1 MDGLDLLKKNWKKQ
15 EDNLPHLSY
24 DEIYKMLWKKSSS
37 IVKWIFIISIIE
49 FLLGTVLSI
58 VLADKEYWQQ
68 METLHL
74 KEFMIF
80 AEVISYP
87 ITLYF
92 IYRFYK
98 NYRKI
103 SSTDSASKLMKD
115 ILKTRKTVKY
125 YIAYVLISIAIIS
138 MISVYILIHYHVL
151 EIDADETSKYVFDT
165 VDWIKM
171 IGILT
176 IALVLLLGAIWL
188 FYRLLY
194 GILLRRLNRN
204 YRELKNLD
212 V

>member
-15 EDNLPHLSY
+15 EENLPHLSY
-24 DEIYKMLWKKSSS
+24 DDIYKMIWKKSSS

-49 FLLGTVLSI
+49 FLLGTLLSI
-58 VLADKEYWQQ
+58 ALADKEYWQQ

-98 NYRKI
+98 NYKKI
-103 SSTDSASKLMKD
+103 SSTDSASKLMRD
-115 ILKTRKTVKY
+115 ILKTRKTVKF

-138 MISVYILIHYHVL
+138 MVSV
-151 EIDADETSKYVFDT
+151 
-165 VDWIKM
+165 
-171 IGILT
+171 
-176 IALVLLLGAIWL
+176 
-188 FYRLLY
+188 
-194 GILLRRLNRN
+194 
-204 YRELKNLD
+204 
-212 V
+212 

>member
-15 EDNLPHLSY
+15 EENLPHLSY
-24 DEIYKMLWKKSSS
+24 DDIYKMIWKKSSS

-49 FLLGTVLSI
+49 FLLGTLLSI
-58 VLADKEYWQQ
+58 ALADKEYWQQ

-98 NYRKI
+98 NYKKI
-103 SSTDSASKLMKD
+103 SSTDSASKLMRD
-115 ILKTRKTVKY
+115 ILKTRKTVKF

-138 MISVYILIHYHVL
+138 MVSVYILIHFHILDNDV
-151 EIDADETSKYVFDT
+151 ADSTKYVFDT
-165 VDWIKM
+165 VDWIKF
-171 IGILT
+171 IAIVS
-176 IALVLLLGAIWL
+176 IALFLLLGVIWL

-194 GILLRRLNRN
+194 GILLKRLNRN
-204 YRELKNLD
+204 YKELKKLD

>member
-15 EDNLPHLSY
+15 EETLPHLSY

-49 FLLGTVLSI
+49 FLLGTILSI

-80 AEVISYP
+80 AEAISYP
-87 ITLYF
+87 ITLFF
-92 IYRFYK
+92 IYCFYK

-115 ILKTRKTVKY
+115 ILRTRKTVKY
-125 YIAYVLISIAIIS
+125 YIAYVLISIAIIT
-138 MISVYILIHYHVL
+138 MVSVYILIHFHVL
-151 EIDADETSKYVFDT
+151 EIDVDETSKYVFDT

-171 IGILT
+171 IGILS

>member
-24 DEIYKMLWKKSSS
+24 DDIYKMLWKKSSS

-49 FLLGTVLSI
+49 FLLGTLLSI

-74 KEFMIF
+74 KKFMIF
-80 AEVISYP
+80 AEAVSYP

-92 IYRFYK
+92 IYRFYR

-115 ILKTRKTVKY
+115 ILKTRKTVKF
-125 YIAYVLISIAIIS
+125 YIAYVLISIAIITMVS
-138 MISVYILIHYHVL
+138 IYILMHYHVL
-151 EIDADETSKYVFDT
+151 EVNANEASKYVFDT

-171 IGILT
+171 IAILS
-176 IALVLLLGAIWL
+176 IALILLLGVIWL
-188 FYRLLY
+188 FYKLLY
-194 GILLRRLNRN
+194 GILLKRLNRN
-204 YRELKNLD
+204 YKELKNLD

>member
-15 EDNLPHLSY
+15 EENLPHLSY
-24 DEIYKMLWKKSSS
+24 DDIYKMIWKKSSS

-49 FLLGTVLSI
+49 FLLGTLLSI
-58 VLADKEYWQQ
+58 ALADKEYWQQ

-98 NYRKI
+98 NYKKI
-103 SSTDSASKLMKD
+103 SSTDSASKLMRN
-115 ILKTRKTVKY
+115 ILKTRKTVKF

-138 MISVYILIHYHVL
+138 MVSVYILLHFHILDNDV
-151 EIDADETSKYVFDT
+151 ADSTKYVFDT
-165 VDWIKM
+165 VDWIKF
-171 IGILT
+171 IAIVS
-176 IALVLLLGAIWL
+176 IALFLLLGVIWL

-194 GILLRRLNRN
+194 GILLKRLNRN
-204 YRELKNLD
+204 YKELKNLN

>member
-15 EDNLPHLSY
+15 EENLPHLSY
-24 DEIYKMLWKKSSS
+24 DDIYKMIWKKSSS

-49 FLLGTVLSI
+49 FLLGTLLSI
-58 VLADKEYWQQ
+58 ALADKEYWQQ

-98 NYRKI
+98 NYKKI
-103 SSTDSASKLMKD
+103 SSTDSASKLMRD
-115 ILKTRKTVKY
+115 ILKTRKTVKF

-138 MISVYILIHYHVL
+138 MVSVYILLHYHVL
-151 EIDADETSKYVFDT
+151 EVNADDASKYVFDT

-171 IGILT
+171 IAILS
-176 IALVLLLGAIWL
+176 IALILLLGVIWL
-188 FYRLLY
+188 FYKLLY
-194 GILLRRLNRN
+194 GILLKRLNRN
-204 YRELKNLD
+204 YKELKNLD